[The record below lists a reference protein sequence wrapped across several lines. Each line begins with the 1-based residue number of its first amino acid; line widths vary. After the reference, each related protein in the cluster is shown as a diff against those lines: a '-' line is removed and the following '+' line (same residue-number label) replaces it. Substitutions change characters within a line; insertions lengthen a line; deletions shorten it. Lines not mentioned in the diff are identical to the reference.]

1 MKIKKTFS
9 FQRMTS
15 WINFY
20 YTNWKKKKSTEN
32 IIDRKE
38 GIKKKFASC
47 VVKMG
52 ALCYLESPYVIQY
65 L

>member
-1 MKIKKTFS
+1 
-9 FQRMTS
+9 MTS

-38 GIKKKFASC
+38 GIKKKFAPY